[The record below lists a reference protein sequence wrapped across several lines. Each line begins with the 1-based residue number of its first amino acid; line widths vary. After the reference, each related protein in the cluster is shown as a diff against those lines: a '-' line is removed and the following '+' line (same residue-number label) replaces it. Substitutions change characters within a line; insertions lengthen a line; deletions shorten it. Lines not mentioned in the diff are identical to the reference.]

1 LKSLLGANLATPIPA
16 GPHEHEFRYYA
27 CVNLFRGMEAVGV
40 VDVWRCSICHVK
52 GTELRV
58 QGLNNLSAEAG
69 FTSLDGETSRWVV
82 FACYAEEDP
91 KFDLFNLHAGE
102 EIQHE
107 CVEKTAPIVVS
118 KEYSM
123 ENKSDKYHR
132 IYNLDNYLNE
142 NLELTLTP
150 QTA

>member
-1 LKSLLGANLATPIPA
+1 
-16 GPHEHEFRYYA
+16 
-27 CVNLFRGMEAVGV
+27 LFRGSEAVGV

-69 FTSLDGETSRWVV
+69 FPVLDGPDTRWIV

-91 KFDLFNLHAGE
+91 KFDVYNMRAGE

-107 CVEKTAPIVVS
+107 CVEKVSPIKVS
-118 KEYSM
+118 KEYSI
-123 ENKSDKYHR
+123 EDKKDKYHR
-132 IYNLDNYLNE
+132 VYNLDNYLNE
-142 NLELTLTP
+142 NLELTLGP
-150 QTA
+150 QAA